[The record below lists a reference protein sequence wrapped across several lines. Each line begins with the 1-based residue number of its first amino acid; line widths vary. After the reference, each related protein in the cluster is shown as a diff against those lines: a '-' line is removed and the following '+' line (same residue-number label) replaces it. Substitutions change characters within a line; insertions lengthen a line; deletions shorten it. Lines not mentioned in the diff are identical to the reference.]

1 MDSLRIYN
9 FWVPDESADRFG
21 NAMSN
26 VVDVEDDANNDLIE
40 EQVTPQPSVSSSNP
54 RLLNPFHRYNIGKI
68 SYQKLPCLGTKKIM
82 GFLS

>member
-1 MDSLRIYN
+1 MV
-9 FWVPDESADRFG
+9 VPDGNYSRYVTYFCVPDDSADRFG
-21 NAMSN
+21 NVMSN

-68 SYQKLPCLGTKKIM
+68 SSQ
-82 GFLS
+82 